1 MRLRSKNLAKKQAA
15 QNFIEQTF
23 DNYYGFKFKE
33 FTGLD
38 LPIRLNKNFD
48 VECFALNGQECA
60 WVFF

>member
-1 MRLRSKNLAKKQAA
+1 MRLRSKKLTKKHATK
-15 QNFIEQTF
+15 NFFQQTD

-33 FTGLD
+33 FTELD

-48 VECFALNGQECA
+48 VECFSLNGVNCA